1 MLFLFVWNCD
11 LSWNKT
17 THHTIRR
24 INNEKK
30 QFDERDAGRKVFLRT
45 RALLWTIKDK
55 KMKMHIR
62 IDWMHSA
69 STRRRP
75 FEKRFTQPYLFEW
88 LSLDLRAPQNLMRGR
103 LKCFLK
109 KYPRAYSDTHTSRW
123 NWSHREQ
130 ECYFFWGRSKDKH
143 WSSSR
148 PQFHASNRS
157 LSSN

>member
-55 KMKMHIR
+55 KWKCIR

-69 STRRRP
+69 SIRRRP

-88 LSLDLRAPQNLMRGR
+88 LSLDLRR
-103 LKCFLK
+103 LKTWCGADLSVFLK
-109 KYPRAYSDTHTSRW
+109 SPRAYSDTHTSRW

-130 ECYFFWGRSKDKH
+130 ECYFFWRRSKDKH